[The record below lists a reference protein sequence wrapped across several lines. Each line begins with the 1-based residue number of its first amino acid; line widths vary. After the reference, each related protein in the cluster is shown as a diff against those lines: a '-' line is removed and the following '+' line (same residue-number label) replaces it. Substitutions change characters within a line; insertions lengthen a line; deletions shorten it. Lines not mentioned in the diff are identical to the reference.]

1 MDLCLWIVLGTW
13 WLFSVWK
20 PQFFSSGKFSI
31 FPFLLIPEVVSLDC
45 SSVFLFFFF
54 FNFYLSFLTVL
65 GLRCCVGFWL
75 RWLLL
80 LWSMA
85 LGHVDLSSC
94 RRGAQQPRLPARS
107 TGSIAAVHGLSCSW
121 QVGSSQVRNG
131 TRISCTGRQIL
142 CYWATREALL
152 WFPNLLPPV
161 LQLFIFLNEKTNI
174 YWYI

>member
-1 MDLCLWIVLGTW
+1 MNCIGNLMT
-13 WLFSVWK
+13 LFSLET
-20 PQFFSSGKFSI
+20 PILQFWEVFH
-31 FPFLLIPEVVSLDC
+31 FPFFLNSRGCIPRLLLC
-45 SSVFLFFFF
+45 FSVFLTFI
-54 FNFYLSFLTVL
+54 YSFLTVL

-107 TGSIAAVHGLSCSW
+107 TGSIAVVHGLSCSW

-131 TRISCTGRQIL
+131 TRISGTGRQIL

-152 WFPNLLPPV
+152 WFPNLLSPV
-161 LQLFIFLNEKTNI
+161 FQLFIFLNEKTNI

>member
-1 MDLCLWIVLGTW
+1 MNCIGNLMT
-13 WLFSVWK
+13 LFSLETPVL
-20 PQFFSSGKFSI
+20 QFWEVFHFPVSFNSRGCIPRLLLCFS
-31 FPFLLIPEVVSLDC
+31 V
-45 SSVFLFFFF
+45 FFF